1 MLLLDIDRLEKLS
14 SESRLFSYNRLNLF
28 SFFDRD
34 HGPRDGTSIRSWA
47 EDLLQKEGVDCVPGQ
62 GTLLL
67 LALPRMYGYVFN
79 PISIFYYFEN
89 SGTLKAIIYQ
99 VNNTFGDQHCYVIP
113 AGTATPSK
121 ECYAHNATKKLFVS
135 PFISMSARYDFYITV
150 PNTNLSLVIREFE
163 QTREVL
169 LATLTGRK
177 AALTDLTILFTAMR
191 YPLLTLKVV
200 AAIHWNAFLLWLKRV
215 PHFSYTEN
223 KN

>member
-1 MLLLDIDRLEKLS
+1 MYISFIYRLDII
-14 SESRLFSYNRLNLF
+14 YT
-28 SFFDRD
+28 SF
-34 HGPRDGTSIRSWA
+34 
-47 EDLLQKEGVDCVPGQ
+47 
-62 GTLLL
+62 
-67 LALPRMYGYVFN
+67 
-79 PISIFYYFEN
+79 
-89 SGTLKAIIYQ
+89 IYH
-99 VNNTFGDQHCYVIP
+99 VYH
-113 AGTATPSK
+113 
-121 ECYAHNATKKLFVS
+121 L
-135 PFISMSARYDFYITV
+135 YDFYITV

-200 AAIHWNAFLLWLKRV
+200 GAIHWNAFLLWLKRV